1 MTSGEK
7 SAMPKDNSIKT
18 VLVIGSGPII
28 IGQAAEFDYAG
39 TQACIA
45 LKEEGYKVILVNNNP
60 ATVMTDHLFADAVYF
75 EPMTVAGIE
84 KVIARENPDGILG
97 TLGGQAG
104 LNLIFA
110 LSEQGVLEKYKVK
123 VLGTSVASIKLG
135 EDRDAFRSLMHRL
148 EEPVP
153 ESEIVHHEKEAIQF
167 AEKIGFPLI
176 VRPAYTLGGTG
187 GGIAHTLEELKSLVT
202 GGLNESPIHQC
213 LIERSIAGFKEIEY
227 EMMRDAAGTCIAV
240 CNMENIDPVGVHTGD
255 SMVVAPSQTLTDR
268 EYQLL
273 RTSAIKII
281 SALGI
286 VGGCNI
292 QFALDPESKKYYL
305 IEVNPRV
312 SRSSALASKATGYPI
327 ARMAAKLAVGY
338 CLSEIKNPVTGN
350 TFASYEPSL
359 DYVVVKIPKWPFEQ
373 FPQIDRT
380 LGTQMKATGE
390 AMAIDRNFER
400 AFIKAIRSLN
410 MKTLDLKL
418 PATLEKSSE
427 QLLGLVG
434 KQTDQRVFAL
444 LELIRKQEDIQSL
457 HDKTKIDLFF
467 LAKFKSMIDIER
479 LISGL
484 DLEKVT
490 ASQLKF
496 IKEKGFSDE
505 YLANEWRVK
514 EENVRALRKK
524 YGIMPVYKMV
534 DTCAA
539 EFESASNYFY
549 SSYFGENE
557 APVSNRKRKVLIIGS
572 GPISIGQGIEFDYCS
587 VHGAFALKEEDVE
600 TIMINNNPETVS
612 TDFAISDRL
621 YFEPLQLEDILNVIE
636 MEGIQEVIVQLGGQ
650 TALNL
655 AKELEEAGITLLGT
669 SSKTID
675 LFEDRDQFYQLLDK
689 LEIPRVKGET
699 VADKDELMKAVKRLD
714 YPVLIRPS
722 YVIGGLNME
731 VIHNLHELN
740 QAIDA
745 GKIQYPI
752 LVDQYLEANE
762 AELDLASDGEHILI
776 PAIIEH
782 IEKTGVHSGD
792 SFCIIPAQSFSPE
805 TKRLMADYA
814 KKIVN
819 EIKYKGL
826 MNIQFIVK
834 GSQVYLLEIN
844 PRSSRTMP
852 IVSKIAGVELVKKA
866 TKILLGK
873 YYLSK
878 DELLLDSSVT
888 PYICVKHPVF
898 SNFALKGLD
907 AKTGPQMISTGEGIS
922 IATSVQE
929 ALNKSFHSLSGK
941 ELSGCLAFADTDDLM
956 DVSSQIQ
963 SSSLKLMDYDRVKD
977 HKQISALYCPG
988 KTAKDFALREWG
1000 IKNRKIVL
1008 TQKETLYALLNSTSV
1023 KAWDVKPLGEWIL
1036 ESSGEVMAK

>member
-1 MTSGEK
+1 
-7 SAMPKDNSIKT
+7 MPKDNSIKS

-45 LKEEGYKVILVNNNP
+45 LKEEGYRVILVNNNP
-60 ATVMTDHLFADAVYF
+60 ATVMTDHVFADAVYF
-75 EPMTVAGIE
+75 EPMTVEGVE
-84 KVIARENPDGILG
+84 KVIQREKPDGILG

-104 LNLIFA
+104 LNLVFQ
-110 LSEQGVLEKYKVK
+110 LSEHGILQKYNLK
-123 VLGTSVASIKLG
+123 VLGTSVASIKQG
-135 EDRDAFRSLMHRL
+135 EDREAFRGLMHEL
-148 EEPVP
+148 NEPVP
-153 ESEIVHHEKEAIQF
+153 ESEIVQYVDEAVAF

-187 GGIAHTLEELKSLVT
+187 GGIADTLEELKTLVT
-202 GGLNESPIHQC
+202 GGLNESPITQC
-213 LIERSIAGFKEIEY
+213 LIERSIAGYKEIEY

-255 SMVVAPSQTLTDR
+255 SIVVAPSQTLTDR
-268 EYQLL
+268 EYQML
-273 RTSAIKII
+273 RTSAVKII

-286 VGGCNI
+286 IGGCNI
-292 QFALDPESKKYYL
+292 QFALDPESKNYYL

-338 CLSEIKNPVTGN
+338 NLAEIINPVTGN
-350 TFASYEPSL
+350 TFASYEPAL

-390 AMAIDRNFER
+390 AMAIDRSFER
-400 AFIKAIRSLN
+400 AFIKAVRSLN
-410 MKTLDLKL
+410 IKTHDIKL
-418 PATLEKSSE
+418 PALEE
-427 QLLGLVG
+427 FTVEDLYLLAA
-434 KQTDQRVFAL
+434 KQTDQRIFAL
-444 LELIRKQEDIQSL
+444 LELMRRQEDIHSL
-457 HDKTKIDLFF
+457 HEKTKIDLFF
-467 LAKFKSMIDIER
+467 LAKLKALIDMEKLIAGLNIEKATSSELR
-479 LISGL
+479 L
-484 DLEKVT
+484 
-490 ASQLKF
+490 

-505 YLANEWRVK
+505 YLAKEWKVSQPAI
-514 EENVRALRKK
+514 RALRKK
-524 YGIMPVYKMV
+524 HGIIPVYKMV

-539 EFESASNYFY
+539 EFESSSNYFY

-557 APVSNRKRKVLIIGS
+557 APAKSSKRKVLVIGS

-587 VHGAFALKEEDVE
+587 VHGVFALKEENVE

-621 YFEPLQLEDILNVIE
+621 YFEPLTLEDILNVIE
-636 MEGIQEVIVQLGGQ
+636 MEEIQEVIVQLGGQ

-655 AKELEEAGITLLGT
+655 AKGLEEAGVKLLGT

-675 LFEDRDQFYQLLDK
+675 LFEDRDEFYQLLDR

-699 VADKDELMKAVKRLD
+699 AGNEGELLNAVESLG

-722 YVIGGLNME
+722 YVIGGLNMV
-731 VIHNLHELN
+731 VIRNSQELTKVL
-740 QAIDA
+740 DA
-745 GKIQYPI
+745 GEIQYPI
-752 LVDQYLEANE
+752 LVDQYLEAKE
-762 AELDLASDGEHILI
+762 AELDLAADGEHILI

-782 IEKTGVHSGD
+782 VEKTGVHSGD
-792 SFCIIPAQSFSPE
+792 SFCIIPARGFSTD
-805 TKRLMADYA
+805 TKQLMAGYA
-814 KKIVN
+814 KKIVK
-819 EIKYKGL
+819 EINYKGL

-834 GSQVYLLEIN
+834 GKEVLLLEIN

-873 YYLSK
+873 YFLSK
-878 DELLLDSSVT
+878 DEIILDSEALFT
-888 PYICVKHPVF
+888 CVKHPVF

-922 IATSVQE
+922 IAASVEE
-929 ALNKSFHSLSGK
+929 ALNKSFHSISGK
-941 ELSGCLAFADTDDLM
+941 AVQGSIAFADKKDLLE
-956 DVSSQIQ
+956 VGKQPGT
-963 SSSLKLMDYDRVKD
+963 LKMLEFESVNDYKEV
-977 HKQISALYCPG
+977 SALYCPG
-988 KTAKDFALREWG
+988 TTTRDIALREWA

-1008 TQKETLYALLNSTSV
+1008 TQKETLYALLNSASGEEWNV
-1023 KAWDVKPLGEWIL
+1023 KALGEWL
-1036 ESSGEVMAK
+1036 KETSEEVMAK